1 MFQKKRSEGDYQ
13 DRAFVLTA
21 RSTYVRIPSDR
32 VLMYGNEQGDVRA
45 LAETVRRFIAEAST
59 EAFTVQIEA
68 HTDR

>member
-13 DRAFVLTA
+13 GRAFVLTA

-32 VLMYGNEQGDVRA
+32 VLMYGNEPSDVRT

-59 EAFTVQIEA
+59 ETFTLEIQANSE
-68 HTDR
+68 